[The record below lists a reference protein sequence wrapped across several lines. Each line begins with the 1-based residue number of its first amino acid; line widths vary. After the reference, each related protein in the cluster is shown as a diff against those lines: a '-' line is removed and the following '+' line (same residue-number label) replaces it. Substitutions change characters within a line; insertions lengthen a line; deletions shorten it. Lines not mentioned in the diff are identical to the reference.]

1 MKKANQATLLLVA
14 LLGLTAC
21 GGGSSNESQ
30 NDVKQDQSNTQ
41 PQKKEITIV
50 GSVEKGP
57 FVIGSTVTINIL
69 DESGEN
75 TDSTIVTK
83 TTDDLGNFEF
93 KVPEGSIIQ
102 ITAAGY
108 YRNEITGALSEGQL
122 SLRSIYKATSDD
134 TQSANVNLLTHLT
147 SNRVL
152 ELIKAGETDFDKA
165 ISQAEEEFSANFQ
178 TVIARSNNESFTNLS
193 IFAEAD
199 SDDNAYLLTLS
210 SMLYQHAID
219 LAALNQSSAEA
230 ELTSILNELESDF
243 GTDGKVDD
251 TEKLTA
257 IRNTQKRISP
267 AKVTQ
272 HLIDWLGDNKQF
284 IAPDINEYL
293 DTDLDGIANNK
304 DGDDDNDGIADEDD
318 TSPFVTDFV
327 IENQNFSL
335 AEDETVSLEIA
346 TNNPLGTDELIKFEL
361 ISDVSS
367 GSLKVD
373 FPNISYTPFEN
384 YNGKDEFTFKLNQGN
399 IESKLVTFSIDVTA
413 VNDAPL
419 IYGEP
424 ERNTT
429 ANEEYRFLPDI
440 SDIENDSLSLTVE
453 NLPSW
458 LSFDL
463 VTGELKGT
471 PTNADAAIYSNIK
484 MSVND
489 GNLTTDLPSF
499 SIDVSYSILNAP
511 QIFSQQSKG
520 LENHQQEVTLNWE
533 DVEFAQSYNLEISL
547 VEDFSEVI
555 EYKVLETNSIS
566 FLKEP
571 NKYYWRVSAINP
583 HGQTGPN
590 SEIQIINA
598 GVFETTLGGSSND
611 YAYDMIPAKNGGY
624 IVLGSTQ
631 SQDLNAD
638 IDSKGDD
645 WIIKLNESGEVSWQY
660 FHHDEGRE
668 KLTDIIELEDNSL
681 VAIGK
686 NWNSNQAFLIRISP
700 EGEELLTYEHP
711 VASYFNSH
719 AYAHNKL
726 YVSLSTFQKENGQ
739 TSDVIRSIHS
749 FDLTTGE
756 LSSPIQLPDIDGQ
769 DFTYFSDIFSDH
781 NDNLVI
787 AGTIY
792 PTGGDPM
799 YYLGGVFLMVLDESM
814 NATLQW
820 HNSGTYKHL
829 NAGYSTQL
837 KNKSYAIIGQAQ
849 SGASLAVIGPDG
861 TELINDNLS
870 QEVSF
875 YGADD
880 DSFGQSDDGTFY
892 SIFNTDNWDTK
903 SLVGFDDS
911 LNITSEAPIAVDE
924 TNYYYSARGLL
935 VNEDNTITILLNQT
949 LKASGKS
956 DILIKRIKP

>member
-1 MKKANQATLLLVA
+1 MKKTNQATLLLVA

-21 GGGSSNESQ
+21 GGGSSNETQ
-30 NDVKQDQSNTQ
+30 NDVKQDQTNTQ
-41 PQKKEITIV
+41 PQKKDITIS

-69 DESGEN
+69 DENGEN

-122 SLRSIYKATSDD
+122 SLRSIYKATSDE

-152 ELIKAGETDFDKA
+152 ELIKAGETDFNKA
-165 ISQAEEEFSANFQ
+165 ISQAEEEFSTNFQ
-178 TVIARSNNESFTNLS
+178 TVIARSNNESFSDLS

-219 LAALNQSSAEA
+219 LAESNKSSPEA
-230 ELTSILNELESDF
+230 ELTSILNVLESDF
-243 GTDGKVDD
+243 GNDGKVDNTD
-251 TEKLTA
+251 KLTA
-257 IRNTQKRISP
+257 IQLTQKRIDP

-272 HLIDWLGDNKQF
+272 YLIDWLGDNKQF
-284 IAPDINEYL
+284 TVPDINAYI

-304 DGDDDNDGIADEDD
+304 DDDDDNDGIADEDD
-318 TSPFVTDFV
+318 TSQFVADFV
-327 IENQNFSL
+327 IENQNISL
-335 AEDETVSLEIA
+335 AEDKTVSIEIA
-346 TNNPLGTDELIKFEL
+346 TNNPLGTDEPIKFEL
-361 ISDVSS
+361 MSDVSS

-373 FPNISYTPFEN
+373 YPNISYTPVEN
-384 YNGKDEFTFKLNQGN
+384 YNGKDEFSFKLIQGN
-399 IESKLVTFSIDVTA
+399 VESKLVTFSIDVTA
-413 VNDAPL
+413 VNDAPV
-419 IYGEP
+419 INGEP
-424 ERNTT
+424 ELNTT
-429 ANEEYRFLPDI
+429 ANEEYRFLPNI
-440 SDIENDSLSLTVE
+440 SDIENDSLSVTVE

-458 LSFDL
+458 LTLDS

-471 PTNADAAIYSNIK
+471 PTNADAAVYSDIT

-499 SIDVSYSILNAP
+499 SLDVSYSILNAP

-520 LENHQQEVTLNWE
+520 SENHQQEITLSWE
-533 DVEFAQSYNLEISL
+533 DVEFAQSYNFEISL
-547 VEDFSEVI
+547 VEDFSEVL
-555 EYKVLETNSIS
+555 ETKVLDANSIS
-566 FLKEP
+566 LLKEP
-571 NKYYWRVSAINP
+571 NKYYWRVSTINP
-583 HGQTGPN
+583 HGQTGPS
-590 SEIQIINA
+590 SEKQIINA

-611 YAYDMIPAKNGGY
+611 YAYDMIPARNGGY
-624 IVLGSTQ
+624 FVLGATQ
-631 SQDLNAD
+631 SQDINAD

-686 NWNSNQAFLIRISP
+686 NWNSNNAFIIKISQ

-711 VASYFNSH
+711 VASNFNSH

-726 YVSLSTFQKENGQ
+726 YVSLSTFQKKSDQ
-739 TSDVIRSIHS
+739 TTKDIRSIHS

-756 LSSPIQLPDIDGQ
+756 LSSPIQLPNIEGQ
-769 DFTYFSDIFSDH
+769 DLTYFSDIFTDH

-787 AGTIY
+787 AGNIY

-814 NATLQW
+814 NATVQW
-820 HNSGTYKHL
+820 HNSGSYKHL
-829 NAGYSTQL
+829 NAAYTTQL
-837 KNKSYAIIGQAQ
+837 KNQNYAILGQAQ
-849 SGASLAVIGPDG
+849 TGASLAVIGSDG

-870 QEVSF
+870 HEISF
-875 YGADD
+875 YGYDD
-880 DSFGQSDDGTFY
+880 DSFGQTEDGTYYLISF
-892 SIFNTDNWDTK
+892 IDNYEIQ
-903 SLVGFDDS
+903 SLVGLDS
-911 LNITSEAPIAVDE
+911 NLTITSKEPIGDVD
-924 TNYYYSARGLL
+924 YYYSARGLL
-935 VNEDNTITILLNQT
+935 VNEDNTITVLLNQT
-949 LKASGKS
+949 LKTSGKS